1 MYNFHR
7 VNGWYTGGFSY
18 NNFTANIMAYDLEE
32 QEQIDQL
39 KAWWKKYGDLVTWS
53 LIIVLSIYSAWLGWK
68 YYQRSQ
74 AVQASQLYEEMHR
87 AVSSKDNDRV
97 LRAATDMESKFSG
110 TAYAQMAGLA
120 ASQSAFEAADMK
132 NAKAQLEWVAN
143 NAIDDEY
150 KALAKIRLAG
160 ILLDEKAYDEG
171 LKLLSGD
178 YPESFAALVADR
190 KGDILTAQNKLEDA
204 RAAYQLALDKT
215 ESSDPGRSLI
225 QMKLDGI
232 GGAPAKS

>member
-1 MYNFHR
+1 
-7 VNGWYTGGFSY
+7 
-18 NNFTANIMAYDLEE
+18 MAYDLEE